1 MLISGE
7 KSQRLRLK
15 TLVTHLDTPLE
26 TGGDTQVRYLNYA
39 DAEQIAGK
47 LKEQVTGITQA
58 APGAPGAPGG
68 PQAAADRSTTIWADK
83 QTNALVVTAPPK
95 IMRRSWAVVDKLDIR
110 RAAGAG
116 RGDPGRDLRRPRRP
130 SSA

>member
-1 MLISGE
+1 VLISGE
-7 KSQRLRLK
+7 KAARLRLK

-26 TGGDTQVRYLNYA
+26 TGGDTRVRYLNYA

-58 APGAPGAPGG
+58 APGAPAAAGGA
-68 PQAAADRSTTIWADK
+68 QAAADRNTTIWADK
-83 QTNALVVTAPPK
+83 QTNALVITAPPK
-95 IMRRSWAVVDKLDIR
+95 IMRSIMSVVDKLDIR
-110 RAAGAG
+110 RC
-116 RGDPGRDLRRPRRP
+116 RCWSRQSWSTSRRVRAQ

>member
-47 LKEQVTGITQA
+47 LKEQITGITQA
-58 APGAPGAPGG
+58 APGRARRAGR
-68 PQAAADRSTTIWADK
+68 PQAAADRSTTIWADPAD
-83 QTNALVVTAPPK
+83 QRAGRHRAAEDHAL
-95 IMRRSWAVVDKLDIR
+95 RSCRSWTSSTSVA
-110 RAAGAG
+110 
-116 RGDPGRDLRRPRRP
+116 LRC
-130 SSA
+130 